1 MGSVAR
7 MKAEFPLAVL
17 PGSLGL
23 CPRPEH
29 WAGVTEHS
37 GGIQHDAPTGYPGPD
52 RLELLRAWDRLPA
65 GCSRPVHNQS
75 TFHST

>member
-1 MGSVAR
+1 MGSVTR

-17 PGSLGL
+17 LGSLDL

-29 WAGVTEHS
+29 WAGVTEHG
-37 GGIQHDAPTGYPGPD
+37 GGIQHDTPTGHPGPD
-52 RLELLRAWDRLPA
+52 RLAAAARVGSAPVGR
-65 GCSRPVHNQS
+65 SRPVHNQS